1 MLTASQRCL
10 CPAMLNTVSKH
21 TCCCMCRD
29 VHIAFAALQTP
40 IPSRRSLRCRARV
53 ATPRGLIRAPAAL
66 PLTSPCITLRAA
78 QCLSGTRHV
87 AETGLMAAGSTS
99 CRWRRCTTLCTRSG
113 SRTWAASSRRPTSST
128 TSSGPSSHTGGWQA
142 IPSSHKMAV
151 FCVSCVTHDNIATI
165 EKRLHGCD
173 ASSQLDHIGMQ
184 APWSWQVVPVSAVKQ
199 ASAESL
205 GSEVLPRPESLSS
218 HAQVIWAAHP
228 ELVHI

>member
-1 MLTASQRCL
+1 MLL
-10 CPAMLNTVSKH
+10 YV
-21 TCCCMCRD
+21 
-29 VHIAFAALQTP
+29 
-40 IPSRRSLRCRARV
+40 SRRAHCICCLANAHSL
-53 ATPRGLIRAPAAL
+53 TPQLEVQGQSGHTKGFDPGASSAAPH
-66 PLTSPCITLRAA
+66 PPCITLRAA

-87 AETGLMAAGSTS
+87 AETGLVAAGSTS

-205 GSEVLPRPESLSS
+205 RSEVLPRLR
-218 HAQVIWAAHP
+218 A
-228 ELVHI
+228 